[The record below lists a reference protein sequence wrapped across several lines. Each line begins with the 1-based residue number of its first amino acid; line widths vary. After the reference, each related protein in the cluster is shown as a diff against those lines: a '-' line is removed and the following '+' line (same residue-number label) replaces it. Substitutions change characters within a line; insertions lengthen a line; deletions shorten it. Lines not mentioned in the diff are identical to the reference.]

1 MSPWSFLVIFHV
13 VYYSGNHNKSQEVNF
28 EVVHRKILLDNSFY
42 LKYNIRI
49 WKNTLEISMLDLFT
63 ASVIFGICM
72 FGCALTAFH
81 LGRREGI
88 ENTVQYLIDEGV
100 LEVSDGDG

>member
-1 MSPWSFLVIFHV
+1 
-13 VYYSGNHNKSQEVNF
+13 
-28 EVVHRKILLDNSFY
+28 
-42 LKYNIRI
+42 
-49 WKNTLEISMLDLFT
+49 MLDLFT

-88 ENTVQYLIDEGV
+88 ENTVQYLIDQGV